1 MGVATRQLCVMIVDD
16 DEDLRQTLT
25 DVLAAW
31 GYKVCTAQNGY
42 DALQQL
48 ENAKPSVVLLDLMM
62 PVVNGWQFVH
72 EVEARHLDLNII
84 VMTAAHPDDV
94 PAAYPV
100 LHKPMGLD
108 AVKSAIEGS
117 CQRA

>member
-1 MGVATRQLCVMIVDD
+1 MIVDD

-25 DVLAAW
+25 ELLAAW
-31 GYKVCTAQNGY
+31 GYEVCTAQNGH
-42 DALQQL
+42 DALEQL
-48 ENAKPSVVLLDLMM
+48 EQKHPSVVLLDLMM
-62 PVVNGWQFVH
+62 PVVNGWEFVH

-108 AVKSAIEGS
+108 EVKSAIEETATKAPE
-117 CQRA
+117 QRA

>member
-1 MGVATRQLCVMIVDD
+1 MGVAKSDACVMVVDD
-16 DEDLRQTLT
+16 DEDLRQTLAEF
-25 DVLAAW
+25 LGAW
-31 GYKVCTAQNGY
+31 GYKVCSARNGL

-48 ENAKPSVVLLDLMM
+48 DTAKPSVVLLDLMM
-62 PVVNGWQFVH
+62 PVVNGWQFVK
-72 EVEARHLDLNII
+72 EVEERHLDLNII

-108 AVKSAIEGS
+108 AVKDA
-117 CQRA
+117 